1 MAENSKIQWC
11 DHTANL
17 WWGCTEIHEGCD
29 HCYAKVLSHRWD
41 NDLWGNDRSRRAI
54 KSAWKDINKFQ
65 RLAKENNRID
75 RVFVGS
81 MMDIAE
87 KSMPVVDIAGN
98 KVLKPSFATGDSN
111 PDDEQMTTRYIRDH
125 FFNNTVNHCPN
136 LDFLLLTKRPR
147 NYNKFIP
154 DSWKATP
161 PSNVMF
167 GTSVVNQKTADS
179 MIPELLEVNGR
190 RFLSIE
196 PQLDTIVLRSEW
208 LEHIDWII
216 VGGES
221 GGHKRPFNP
230 DWARSLRDQCQK
242 AGVPFF
248 MKQIDNIQPIPDD
261 LMIREFPKHIFIIN
275 QITISPC

>member
-1 MAENSKIQWC
+1 
-11 DHTANL
+11 
-17 WWGCTEIHEGCD
+17 
-29 HCYAKVLSHRWD
+29 
-41 NDLWGNDRSRRAI
+41 
-54 KSAWKDINKFQ
+54 
-65 RLAKENNRID
+65 
-75 RVFVGS
+75 
-81 MMDIAE
+81 
-87 KSMPVVDIAGN
+87 
-98 KVLKPSFATGDSN
+98 
-111 PDDEQMTTRYIRDH
+111 
-125 FFNNTVNHCPN
+125 
-136 LDFLLLTKRPR
+136 
-147 NYNKFIP
+147 
-154 DSWKATP
+154 
-161 PSNVMF
+161 MF